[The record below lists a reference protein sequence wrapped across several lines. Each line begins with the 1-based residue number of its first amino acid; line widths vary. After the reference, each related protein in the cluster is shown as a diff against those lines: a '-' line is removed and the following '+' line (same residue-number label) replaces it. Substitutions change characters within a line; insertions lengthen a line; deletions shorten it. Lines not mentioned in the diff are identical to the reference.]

1 MISEDV
7 IYLGEEG
14 LMATFMFVLDEEVLF
29 EQALIFTLEP
39 LPEQHPQ
46 DGSMCEVSQRASP
59 ARAIRV
65 KAVNTEPYRT
75 ESISVVPER
84 PL

>member
-14 LMATFMFVLDEEVLF
+14 LMATFMFVLDEELLF

-39 LPEQHPQ
+39 LPEQQPQ
-46 DGSMCEVSQRASP
+46 DGIMCVVSQRESP

-75 ESISVVPER
+75 ASVSVAPER
-84 PL
+84 PR